1 MPLCGRGLNVT
12 IAPRTSPW
20 ETWGCTLPGM
30 SRRWV
35 LGLTA
40 LALVVASLVA
50 AGLIRRIHETNQAE
64 RGALTPHEYAVALL
78 WARSQ
83 LTHVDGRLS
92 RAVATVGADPHS
104 KCSASKRVV
113 RVDLMGPSLHV
124 NVGAPE
130 GNGPDTWVAIEVD
143 PVTNEVCAYGAS
155 TGHFPSSPDSAN
167 LLPDLS

>member
-1 MPLCGRGLNVT
+1 VHT
-12 IAPRTSPW
+12 AD
-20 ETWGCTLPGM
+20 M

-40 LALVVASLVA
+40 LALVAAGLVA
-50 AGLIRRIHETNQAE
+50 AGLIRRTHETNRAE

-92 RAVATVGADPHS
+92 GAVAIVGADPHA

-113 RVDLMGPSLHV
+113 QVDLMGPSLGV
-124 NVGAPE
+124 NVGT
-130 GNGPDTWVAIEVD
+130 GGRGRDTWVVIEVD
-143 PVTNEVCAYGAS
+143 PVTNEVCASGAS
-155 TGHFPSSPDSAN
+155 TGHFPSPPDSAN
-167 LLPDLS
+167 LLPALS